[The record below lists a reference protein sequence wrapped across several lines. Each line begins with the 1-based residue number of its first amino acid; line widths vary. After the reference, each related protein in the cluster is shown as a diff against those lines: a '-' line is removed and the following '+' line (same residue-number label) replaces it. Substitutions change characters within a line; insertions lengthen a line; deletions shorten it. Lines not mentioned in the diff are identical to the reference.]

1 MIEQTITFGGAVI
14 ALYFIDWRI
23 SIVCLI
29 VGAPL
34 IIMNLIYN
42 KKIYLL
48 QSDLHDKYEMVY
60 ETFATKNPL
69 NVKKI
74 FGEMAGLQR
83 KIGNWGAINFGTL
96 RFILL
101 IIFIFVLYI
110 AIDLDYFT
118 TGRIYSIVAYLW
130 TFISTV
136 EYIPEI
142 MESLTSLK
150 DIKQRINAAE

>member
-1 MIEQTITFGGAVI
+1 
-14 ALYFIDWRI
+14 
-23 SIVCLI
+23 
-29 VGAPL
+29 
-34 IIMNLIYN
+34 
-42 KKIYLL
+42 
-48 QSDLHDKYEMVY
+48 
-60 ETFATKNPL
+60 
-69 NVKKI
+69 
-74 FGEMAGLQR
+74 MAGLQR